1 MPVMTLSKAPMI
13 SVFFLPNLSALV
25 VSISETM
32 ISPKMTAN
40 CMIPISCPVKFLSYK
55 FLIMTMAIIPYEN
68 IRKALAI
75 NSKRK
80 SVFFLDKSRVI
91 SYVPVGSG
99 ELIIQ
104 LKDIYLLIYRFGL
117 LIELFIWDLRCDFKG
132 CVIYFG
138 CYGN

>member
-1 MPVMTLSKAPMI
+1 
-13 SVFFLPNLSALV
+13 
-25 VSISETM
+25 
-32 ISPKMTAN
+32 
-40 CMIPISCPVKFLSYK
+40 
-55 FLIMTMAIIPYEN
+55 MTMAIIPYEN

-91 SYVPVGSG
+91 SYVPFGTR

-117 LIELFIWDLRCDFKG
+117 LIELFIWDLRFDFKG

-138 CYGN
+138 FYRN